1 MEIKIFG
8 CLIIIVMLGV
18 YNILEGITNMYLKKV
33 VKEQRE
39 LIDDQ
44 QKLIKKQEL
53 IIKVMEQDNG
63 DKGTVCKSKT

>member
-53 IIKVMEQDNG
+53 IIKAMEQNNG
-63 DKGTVCKSKT
+63 NDISNS